1 MMGQANKGAV
11 SISMKFSDKRLLFIN
26 CHLEAH
32 NESRIRRKEQFD
44 QIYKQLCLN
53 PDKELFASYL
63 EEQTNKNEQDSKKE
77 NVDIQNQNNKKI
89 SDEEY

>member
-11 SISMKFSDKRLLFIN
+11 SISIKFSDKRLLFIN

-32 NESRIRRKEQFD
+32 NENRIRRKEQFD

-53 PDKELFASYL
+53 PDEKLFASYL
-63 EEQTNKNEQDSKKE
+63 KEDTNKNK
-77 NVDIQNQNNKKI
+77 
-89 SDEEY
+89 